1 MRLIDGKFSML
12 AQKILLSYPGVG
24 FEARNINTETFPVTA
39 IQLKL
44 KFQANWT

>member
-12 AQKILLSYPGVG
+12 AQKTLLSYQSVG
-24 FEARNINTETFPVTA
+24 FEASNINTETFHVTA
-39 IQLKL
+39 IELNL